1 MDVWYQSYFCTKRT
15 DAEAATPVFCPPDAK
30 NCLIGKD
37 PDAWKEWRPRRRGWE
52 RMRWLDGIGNSMDVR
67 FSKLWELV
75 MDKESWCAAVHGVA
89 HSRTQLNK
97 WNELIAIGRILW
109 TQVLYVSQNWTE
121 KDISLTWKIRR
132 VCSNYVCVCV
142 SLCMCVCVCDGKKCG
157 MDEQTAW
164 WSILTGSVSFCS
176 ELNHRWAVKGVRNV
190 WLLALAQAWGKAE
203 VQRTEAQLKFRQA

>member
-1 MDVWYQSYFCTKRT
+1 
-15 DAEAATPVFCPPDAK
+15 
-30 NCLIGKD
+30 
-37 PDAWKEWRPRRRGWE
+37 
-52 RMRWLDGIGNSMDVR
+52 MRCLDGIGDSMVLS

-142 SLCMCVCVCDGKKCG
+142 SLCMCVCVCVMEKNVGWMNRQHEG
-157 MDEQTAW
+157 AFWQEAF
-164 WSILTGSVSFCS
+164 LSVVSWFL
-176 ELNHRWAVKGVRNV
+176 EWAVKGVRNV
-190 WLLALAQAWGKAE
+190 WLLALVQAWGKAE
-203 VQRTEAQLKFRQA
+203 VQRREARLKFSQA